1 VACPWPDAQV
11 HAIDTDFEV
20 AIVGG
25 GPNGAITAALLAR
38 YSGIAAERIAL
49 MAPELAPDVDAA
61 DGGRGAPGQAPDELP
76 APMRVAAISRAS
88 EMVLHNADAW
98 SRLPEERVCAY
109 QRMRVWH
116 ESVPSDGPEV
126 LVFSAAE
133 VGEPNLGYI
142 VENRSMSAAGLAS
155 FVAQGGQVLGVR
167 IGALQ
172 VEEGAVRL
180 HTGEAELT
188 ARLVIG
194 ADGAHSQVREFM
206 KIPLRTHD
214 YRQGAVVANIGGTRP
229 HQHTAWQ
236 RFLGSGPLALLP
248 LFNGC
253 SSIVWSAD
261 QPLAEE
267 LTALPA
273 DEFARRLDAAS
284 DGVLGATRLLS
295 QRVLVPLRRATA
307 VTMIGA
313 RAALVGDAA
322 HVVHPLAGQGV
333 NLGFLDAA
341 VLCAV
346 LAAGMAER
354 EDPGAARLLT
364 RYEQLRL
371 THDTLMS
378 WSMSAFNELFSR
390 ASGPGG
396 WLAARL
402 LGLAGATGI
411 ARRTFAR
418 RALGLSGEVPPL
430 ARGVQVAPRA
440 TAAKC

>member
-1 VACPWPDAQV
+1 MAV
-11 HAIDTDFEV
+11 
-20 AIVGG
+20 VGG
-25 GPNGAITAALLAR
+25 GPNGAIAAALLAR
-38 YSGIAAERIAL
+38 YSGIEAGRIAL
-49 MAPELAPDVDAA
+49 IAPELAANAEAA
-61 DGGRGAPGQAPDELP
+61 ASAGTVPVHTPDELP
-76 APMRVAAISRAS
+76 AAMRVAAISRAS

-98 SRLPEERVCAY
+98 SALPGERVCAY

-116 ESVPSDGPEV
+116 ESVPSDGPEA
-126 LVFSAAE
+126 LVFCAAE

-142 VENRSMSAAGLAS
+142 VENRALAAAGLAS
-155 FVAQGGQVLGVR
+155 FVAQGGRVLGER
-167 IGALQ
+167 IAGLQ
-172 VEEGAVRL
+172 VEPGAVRL
-180 HTGEAELT
+180 QTGEGELR
-188 ARLVIG
+188 ARLLIG
-194 ADGAHSQVREFM
+194 ADGAHSRVRELL
-206 KIPLRTHD
+206 KVPLRTHD
-214 YRQGAVVANIGGTRP
+214 YRQSAVVADIEGTRP

-267 LTALPA
+267 LAALPA
-273 DEFARRLDAAS
+273 AEFARRLDVAS

-295 QRVLVPLRRATA
+295 KRALVPLRRATA
-307 VTMIGA
+307 ITMIGA

-341 VLCAV
+341 VLCEV
-346 LAAGMAER
+346 LAAGVAER

-390 ASGPGG
+390 GSGPGG

-418 RALGLSGEVPPL
+418 RALGLSGEVPLL
-430 ARGVQVAPRA
+430 ARSVQIAPRA
-440 TAAKC
+440 TAARC

>member
-1 VACPWPDAQV
+1 MT
-11 HAIDTDFEV
+11 TDFDV

-25 GPNGAITAALLAR
+25 GPNGAIAAALLAR
-38 YSGIAAERIAL
+38 YSGIAAARIAL
-49 MAPELAPDVDAA
+49 IAPELGSDAA
-61 DGGRGAPGQAPDELP
+61 AGAARGAAQGKGPDALP
-76 APMRVAAISRAS
+76 PPLRVAAISRAS
-88 EMVLHNADAW
+88 EMVLHNAQAW
-98 SRLPEERVCAY
+98 SRMPQERMCAY
-109 QRMRVWH
+109 QQMRVWH

-133 VGEPNLGYI
+133 VAEPNLGYI
-142 VENRSMSAAGLAS
+142 VENRALSAAGLAS
-155 FVAQGGQVLGVR
+155 FSAQGGQLLGMR
-167 IGALQ
+167 IGGLE
-172 VEEGAVRL
+172 VDEHAVRL
-180 HTGEAELT
+180 RAGAAEIT

-194 ADGAHSQVREFM
+194 ADGAQSQVREFLN
-206 KIPLRTHD
+206 IPLRTHD
-214 YRQGAVVANIGGTRP
+214 YRQSAVVATIASARP

-261 QPLAEE
+261 QAMAEE
-267 LTALPA
+267 LMALPA
-273 DEFARRLDAAS
+273 AEFARQLDAAS
-284 DGVLGATRLLS
+284 DGVLGATQLLS
-295 QRVLVPLRRATA
+295 ERLIVPLRRATA
-307 VTMIGA
+307 ATMIGA
-313 RAALVGDAA
+313 RAALLGDAA

-341 VLCAV
+341 VLCDV
-346 LAAGMAER
+346 LAAGIAER

-378 WSMSAFNELFSR
+378 WSMSAFNELFAR
-390 ASGPGG
+390 GSGPGG

-418 RALGLSGEVPPL
+418 RALGLSGEVPAL
-430 ARGVQVAPRA
+430 ARRAQAVPA
-440 TAAKC
+440 TAATC

>member
-1 VACPWPDAQV
+1 
-11 HAIDTDFEV
+11 V

-25 GPNGAITAALLAR
+25 GPNGAIAAALLAR
-38 YSGIAAERIAL
+38 HSGIAAARIAL
-49 MAPELAPDVDAA
+49 IAPELAPDAA
-61 DGGRGAPGQAPDELP
+61 AGPARAAAQGKGPEELP
-76 APMRVAAISRAS
+76 PALRVAAISRAS
-88 EMVLHNADAW
+88 EMVLHNAQAW
-98 SRLPEERVCAY
+98 SRLPQERLCAY
-109 QRMRVWH
+109 QQMRVWH
-116 ESVPSDGPEV
+116 ESVPSDGSEV

-133 VGEPNLGYI
+133 VAEPNLGYI
-142 VENRSMSAAGLAS
+142 VENRVLSAAGLAS
-155 FVAQGGQVLGVR
+155 FAAQGGQVLGVR
-167 IGALQ
+167 IGGLQ
-172 VEEGAVRL
+172 VDEHAVRL
-180 HTGEAELT
+180 RTGAAEIT

-194 ADGAHSQVREFM
+194 ADGAHSQVRESLN
-206 KIPLRTHD
+206 IPLRTHD
-214 YRQGAVVANIGGTRP
+214 YRQSAVVATIASTRP

-261 QPLAEE
+261 QTMAEE
-267 LTALPA
+267 LMALSA

-284 DGVLGATRLLS
+284 DGVLGATQLLS
-295 QRVLVPLRRATA
+295 ERLIVPLRRATA
-307 VTMIGA
+307 ATMIGA
-313 RAALVGDAA
+313 RAALLGDAA

-333 NLGFLDAA
+333 NLGFFDAA
-341 VLCAV
+341 VLCDV
-346 LAAGMAER
+346 LATGIAER

-378 WSMSAFNELFSR
+378 WSMSAFNELFAR
-390 ASGPGG
+390 GNGAGG

-418 RALGLSGEVPPL
+418 RALGLSGEVPAL
-430 ARGVQVAPRA
+430 ARRAQVAPPA
-440 TAAKC
+440 TAAAC